1 MRPAL
6 PLGAACA
13 ARGTAAAL
21 TRSIARSKLLQVRSS
36 TRLLGA
42 GYAFL
47 QGPST
52 CMVRPH
58 PGFWRVVHG
67 VIVAYLLVLV
77 WMLFQNVDTAR
88 KSLQVGC

>member
-1 MRPAL
+1 M
-6 PLGAACA
+6 LGYV
-13 ARGTAAAL
+13 L
-21 TRSIARSKLLQVRSS
+21 NMQSVP
-36 TRLLGA
+36 GA

-58 PGFWRVVHG
+58 PGFWRVIHG
-67 VIVAYLLVLV
+67 VIVVYLLILV

-88 KSLQVGC
+88 KSLQVAVQLTIEMYCWR